1 MNYWDMLPNDL
12 QDNILQEKAAKT
24 LQRNFRRHPALRS
37 KCLAKGCID
46 QWGGV
51 HIISPWS
58 AAALEYCAKHS
69 GKGDDTFWANFCL
82 KVLDSRIENMY
93 GTDMGYG
100 WIERCSNAHN
110 ELVTKYSDVWCRP
123 DSPYAH
129 MDTLTN
135 VVRGIEEAHGYYYE

>member
-51 HIISPWS
+51 HIISPLT

-69 GKGDDTFWANFCL
+69 GKGDDTFWSDFCL
-82 KVLDSRIENMY
+82 KVLDSRIEERFS
-93 GTDMGYG
+93 TDMGHG
-100 WIERCSNAHN
+100 WIERCSNAHHD
-110 ELVTKYSDVWCRP
+110 LVEKYSDVWCRLA
-123 DSPYAH
+123 PYAP
-129 MDTLTN
+129 MDRLSQA
-135 VVRGIEEAHGYYYE
+135 VWSVEQAYGFYD